1 MKGCLP
7 FLAIVYADFLD
18 LPQGSAHVHELNYSV
33 PRICHLSSSDFDF
46 VMEIDR
52 NNRARPH
59 CYGIRPFQDISAT
72 PYCTI
77 EPVVQA
83 NSRIFLHADVQR
95 LADKHKLSVKNDI
108 GILVKILTE
117 ISDNRITSC
126 AVDFNSVYMSK
137 IAESEH
143 LQASAANAQ
152 ATHVSD
158 ASHVLPFQM
167 QMLILAILLVMIF
180 LVRLCLVLAIFVI
193 VAMINLLTIH
203 LCHQTVHVFILKVEL
218 SELFPLHLLFAL
230 SSMKNLMTLFIHIN
244 LLVLML
250 YVIVES
256 INCDGESLQ
265 EKNDIMQNIVAATIE
280 EAGSKSMVQVA
291 NSLLD
296 GLQIDTTTPL
306 EVRQPLFDSNCGDNE
321 SGSKSM
327 VQVANSLLDG
337 LQIDTI
343 TPLEVRQ
350 PLFDSNCGDIES
362 GIAIAMGYASPS
374 ASIVDTLPHDRSL
387 GPSTIDYK
395 IARKEKQQIC
405 MMMRLHHS
413 WLKWMILFKIFMIS
427 LSARMVLGIQESIK
441 TLLL

>member
-1 MKGCLP
+1 
-7 FLAIVYADFLD
+7 
-18 LPQGSAHVHELNYSV
+18 
-33 PRICHLSSSDFDF
+33 
-46 VMEIDR
+46 
-52 NNRARPH
+52 
-59 CYGIRPFQDISAT
+59 
-72 PYCTI
+72 
-77 EPVVQA
+77 
-83 NSRIFLHADVQR
+83 
-95 LADKHKLSVKNDI
+95 
-108 GILVKILTE
+108 
-117 ISDNRITSC
+117 
-126 AVDFNSVYMSK
+126 
-137 IAESEH
+137 
-143 LQASAANAQ
+143 
-152 ATHVSD
+152 
-158 ASHVLPFQM
+158 
-167 QMLILAILLVMIF
+167 
-180 LVRLCLVLAIFVI
+180 
-193 VAMINLLTIH
+193 
-203 LCHQTVHVFILKVEL
+203 
-218 SELFPLHLLFAL
+218 
-230 SSMKNLMTLFIHIN
+230 
-244 LLVLML
+244 ML

-280 EAGSKSMVQVA
+280 EAGKYYFIVISFFTVIALVLKVF
-291 NSLLD
+291 
-296 GLQIDTTTPL
+296 
-306 EVRQPLFDSNCGDNE
+306 LFYSI
-321 SGSKSM
+321 GSKSM

>member
-1 MKGCLP
+1 
-7 FLAIVYADFLD
+7 
-18 LPQGSAHVHELNYSV
+18 
-33 PRICHLSSSDFDF
+33 
-46 VMEIDR
+46 
-52 NNRARPH
+52 
-59 CYGIRPFQDISAT
+59 
-72 PYCTI
+72 
-77 EPVVQA
+77 
-83 NSRIFLHADVQR
+83 
-95 LADKHKLSVKNDI
+95 
-108 GILVKILTE
+108 
-117 ISDNRITSC
+117 
-126 AVDFNSVYMSK
+126 
-137 IAESEH
+137 
-143 LQASAANAQ
+143 
-152 ATHVSD
+152 
-158 ASHVLPFQM
+158 
-167 QMLILAILLVMIF
+167 
-180 LVRLCLVLAIFVI
+180 
-193 VAMINLLTIH
+193 
-203 LCHQTVHVFILKVEL
+203 
-218 SELFPLHLLFAL
+218 
-230 SSMKNLMTLFIHIN
+230 
-244 LLVLML
+244 ML

-280 EAGSKSMVQVA
+280 EA
-291 NSLLD
+291 
-296 GLQIDTTTPL
+296 
-306 EVRQPLFDSNCGDNE
+306 
-321 SGSKSM
+321 GSKSM

>member
-1 MKGCLP
+1 
-7 FLAIVYADFLD
+7 
-18 LPQGSAHVHELNYSV
+18 
-33 PRICHLSSSDFDF
+33 
-46 VMEIDR
+46 
-52 NNRARPH
+52 
-59 CYGIRPFQDISAT
+59 
-72 PYCTI
+72 
-77 EPVVQA
+77 
-83 NSRIFLHADVQR
+83 
-95 LADKHKLSVKNDI
+95 
-108 GILVKILTE
+108 
-117 ISDNRITSC
+117 
-126 AVDFNSVYMSK
+126 
-137 IAESEH
+137 
-143 LQASAANAQ
+143 
-152 ATHVSD
+152 
-158 ASHVLPFQM
+158 
-167 QMLILAILLVMIF
+167 
-180 LVRLCLVLAIFVI
+180 
-193 VAMINLLTIH
+193 
-203 LCHQTVHVFILKVEL
+203 
-218 SELFPLHLLFAL
+218 
-230 SSMKNLMTLFIHIN
+230 MTLFIHIN

-374 ASIVDTLPHDRSL
+374 ASIVDSKFFLFPTCFCLFSIFL
-387 GPSTIDYK
+387 
-395 IARKEKQQIC
+395 C
-405 MMMRLHHS
+405 
-413 WLKWMILFKIFMIS
+413 LFKFY
-427 LSARMVLGIQESIK
+427 LHLH
-441 TLLL
+441 

>member
-1 MKGCLP
+1 
-7 FLAIVYADFLD
+7 
-18 LPQGSAHVHELNYSV
+18 
-33 PRICHLSSSDFDF
+33 
-46 VMEIDR
+46 
-52 NNRARPH
+52 
-59 CYGIRPFQDISAT
+59 
-72 PYCTI
+72 
-77 EPVVQA
+77 
-83 NSRIFLHADVQR
+83 
-95 LADKHKLSVKNDI
+95 
-108 GILVKILTE
+108 
-117 ISDNRITSC
+117 
-126 AVDFNSVYMSK
+126 
-137 IAESEH
+137 
-143 LQASAANAQ
+143 
-152 ATHVSD
+152 
-158 ASHVLPFQM
+158 
-167 QMLILAILLVMIF
+167 
-180 LVRLCLVLAIFVI
+180 
-193 VAMINLLTIH
+193 
-203 LCHQTVHVFILKVEL
+203 
-218 SELFPLHLLFAL
+218 
-230 SSMKNLMTLFIHIN
+230 MTLFIHIN